1 MLEDHVATSTLHLL
15 SKNNSP
21 TPPIKH
27 PSLHPGTAAPLP
39 GAQEWAKLLARDQL
53 QHYSNCWAGSILG
66 TTVKLQG
73 FSHSSLIFYYC
84 DSFNLCETP
93 KFYKLGL
100 WIYPRNSVVS
110 PSDTR
115 HGVLGRVIN
124 TKKRER
130 LTQYYWFQGQRLIE
144 T

>member
-15 SKNNSP
+15 LSRNNNP

-27 PSLHPGTAAPLP
+27 PSLHPGTATPLP
-39 GAQEWAKLLARDQL
+39 GAQEEWVRLPARDQL
-53 QHYSNCWAGSILG
+53 QYSSCRGGSILG

-73 FSHSSLIFYYC
+73 FSHSSLIFYCC
-84 DSFNLCETP
+84 DSFSLCETP

-100 WIYPRNSVVS
+100 QISPRNSAVS

-115 HGVLGRVIN
+115 HGVMERVIN
-124 TKKRER
+124 TKGRER
-130 LTQYYWFQGQRLIE
+130 LTQYY
-144 T
+144 